1 MRLGIYPYD
10 RRQPLRWLD
19 VFPSNQSSI
28 VYTPKQDFMASRML
42 VDCTWTLTGAS
53 LTAFQNILSAINVG
67 AATFSQK
74 SSSGRDVARR
84 LFTNAN
90 FRSQFTD
97 PLNLNFNLYGNVPCK
112 NQVNATDLMLRDMIF
127 CGVNPFI
134 EFNNSTGFL
143 RIAFWIH
150 FERPFMNES
159 ATIFSVKNQNTIRVD
174 LPNLTSSGGS
184 VNLYYAAG
192 VVEQRYLF
200 FEGGRTIQGVAP
212 IANIAIDES
221 SIQSVYMYDNAQINN
236 ITRLQ
241 TYANGVLVDD
251 AFPEI
256 SYYNSSLDAHTY
268 PVAHT
273 AIVSGSYV
281 SGTFDYGFWKVF
293 EHPVLN
299 LPTTSNKNRNILI
312 QVALN
317 SNQNLRYFY
326 TKILETDAAR
336 LESEQIV
343 QNMQGVFSR

>member
-1 MRLGIYPYD
+1 MRLGLYPYD
-10 RRQPLRWLD
+10 KRQPLRWLD
-19 VFPSNQSSI
+19 VFSSNQSSI
-28 VYTPKQDFMASRML
+28 VYTPKQDFMASRIL
-42 VDCTWTLTGAS
+42 VDCTWNLTGAS
-53 LTAFQNILSAINVG
+53 LTAFQSIMTAING
-67 AATFSQK
+67 PTTFFNQK
-74 SSSGRDVARR
+74 TLHGRDVARR
-84 LFTNAN
+84 LFTNTN

-97 PLNLNFNLYGNVPCK
+97 PLNLNFNLYGNVACK

-134 EFNNSTGFL
+134 EFNNAGGFL

-159 ATIFSVKNQNTIRVD
+159 ATIFSVKNQNTIRID
-174 LPNLTSSGGS
+174 LPNLTSTGGS

-200 FEGGRTIQGVAP
+200 FEGARTIQGVAP
-212 IANIAIDES
+212 IANINIDES
-221 SIQSVYMYDNAQINN
+221 SIQSVYMYDNNQINN

-241 TYANGVLVDD
+241 TFANGVLVDD

-256 SYYNSSLDAHTY
+256 SYYNSSLDSHTY

-273 AIVSGSYV
+273 NYATTVPV
-281 SGTFDYGFWKVF
+281 SGTWDYGFWKVF

-312 QVALN
+312 QVGLTT
-317 SNQNLRYFY
+317 NQNLRYFY